1 MQEVIKFLKEIFM
14 LKSEDDKKIG
24 LAQFKTTVTPV
35 EKAAKKPA
43 VKAVAEVKLSDLMR
57 RSY

>member
-24 LAQFKTTVTPV
+24 LAQFKTTATPGG
-35 EKAAKKPA
+35 K
-43 VKAVAEVKLSDLMR
+43 SC
-57 RSY
+57 

>member
-1 MQEVIKFLKEIFM
+1 M

-24 LAQFKTTVTPV
+24 LAQFKTTATPV